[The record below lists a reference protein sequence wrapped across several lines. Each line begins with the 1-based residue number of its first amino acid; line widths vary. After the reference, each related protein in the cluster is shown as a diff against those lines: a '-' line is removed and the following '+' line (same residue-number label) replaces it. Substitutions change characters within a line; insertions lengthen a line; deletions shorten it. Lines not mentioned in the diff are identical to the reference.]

1 MDFDMLIQLFAL
13 LAVCIFVGGVPYYA
27 SKQVTLWGQSN
38 CTLALLNLNYTDTG
52 IFAETELGL
61 NYTLP
66 KEGLWIGLY
75 QAPLGLAYVGCNK
88 INNNGAVIVHD
99 ISECRWKSGCNT
111 FAIRK
116 TDNEEIEC
124 TCFDISKVA
133 REKEC
138 TSTCNISSADEYKC
152 GRERNSYFSVY
163 TVENDTQ
170 CTGNCNNADRKCLRF
185 MPLLKQFV
193 WWSCSVRESRPM
205 GIVCNNSPFTDIPAG
220 KTHWTGIIRIS
231 SLLRFDETFTTYE
244 PKQHAYVVPCRT
256 RLDVRFDDRGT
267 VRRNSLCETQN
278 LEEATV
284 TKAEGQSTST
294 SAIPETTEDTRTK
307 TKVDQQ
313 VPVAEISASV
323 SMVVVLGIL
332 IVIFVILRKRRG
344 LRCFGKSKSTM
355 ANEESPMQ
363 YIDMKNTE
371 RQTRDHPKAYPNQG
385 YSMTERLPISTITN
399 TPGKAQMKD
408 YSVDVNKMA
417 NTENNPQDIHH
428 IAHVHNNLYQEPE
441 EYDHLNHTGIPD
453 EITINDYD
461 STTAAKGENK
471 YDIYNHLNER
481 PQQRTENVYGMHNK
495 NETTDIYSQLNE
507 RPERKHMMENV
518 YGLQDKNETENE
530 YDITTEAQDTCMSK
544 KASGFNYDKVN
555 KNW

>member
-205 GIVCNNSPFTDIPAG
+205 GIVCNNSPFTDNNGTVEAISERASNYADAGEKCFEEGKFPATFGHMNISDIPAG

-231 SLLRFDETFTTYE
+231 SLLRFDE
-244 PKQHAYVVPCRT
+244 
-256 RLDVRFDDRGT
+256 
-267 VRRNSLCETQN
+267 N

-332 IVIFVILRKRRG
+332 I
-344 LRCFGKSKSTM
+344 
-355 ANEESPMQ
+355 
-363 YIDMKNTE
+363 E
-371 RQTRDHPKAYPNQG
+371 R
-385 YSMTERLPISTITN
+385 
-399 TPGKAQMKD
+399 
-408 YSVDVNKMA
+408 
-417 NTENNPQDIHH
+417 
-428 IAHVHNNLYQEPE
+428 
-441 EYDHLNHTGIPD
+441 
-453 EITINDYD
+453 
-461 STTAAKGENK
+461 TT
-471 YDIYNHLNER
+471 L
-481 PQQRTENVYGMHNK
+481 
-495 NETTDIYSQLNE
+495 L
-507 RPERKHMMENV
+507 
-518 YGLQDKNETENE
+518 
-530 YDITTEAQDTCMSK
+530 
-544 KASGFNYDKVN
+544 
-555 KNW
+555 W